1 MRATYICIYEKQK
14 KKKNKNNK
22 IAQVLSNKSEIILY
36 DDY

>member
-1 MRATYICIYEKQK
+1 MRATYICIYEK

-22 IAQVLSNKSEIILY
+22 IAQVLSNKSYIILY